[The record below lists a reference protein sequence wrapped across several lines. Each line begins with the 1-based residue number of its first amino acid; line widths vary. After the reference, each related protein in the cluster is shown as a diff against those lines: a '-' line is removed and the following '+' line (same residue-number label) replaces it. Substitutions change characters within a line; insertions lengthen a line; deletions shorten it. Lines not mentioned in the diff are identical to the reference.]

1 MIGVPGEMAYMRTKE
16 NMVRVHA
23 SARSVLVAF
32 ASLVA
37 ALGLAS
43 TERQSAPS
51 SGVQRDSEET
61 PLLRKITATE
71 THTRKADTS
80 CGNDDVSNE

>member
-1 MIGVPGEMAYMRTKE
+1 MPYLRTKE

-43 TERQSAPS
+43 SERQSAPS
-51 SGVQRDSEET
+51 SGVQREVF
-61 PLLRKITATE
+61 KIAATK
-71 THTRKADTS
+71 THARKAKTS
-80 CGNDDVSNE
+80 CGNDDVRNE